1 MPAKENVLLLSGHET
16 KLIRKDVDHLVQN
29 IKDNLKL
36 TYEAVAF
43 EKGGAA
49 GGPTSNNN
57 SSQAGLPGA
66 CSAADPHGGLNVTD
80 FSRHLLSPTSTTES
94 TSKTTLI
101 SSSALLSMS
110 SSTPS
115 MCTPAARKAKSY
127 LSSRMNSRASPYFI
141 PGKVQSSSAGG
152 GGSCSGSAGKCVDC
166 SDDGVSGG
174 GPHRGKK
181 WSVAARK
188 RYPSMSANG
197 SKKLDRMEDPL
208 EMLHE
213 LISEGNLLKEAV
225 RRLQLGLS
233 PKIQRNFYDS
243 DEDCRTPPAIGV
255 GYN

>member
-1 MPAKENVLLLSGHET
+1 MPAKENVLLLSENET

-36 TYEAVAF
+36 TYEAVSF
-43 EKGGAA
+43 EKGSGGPSMSSGVKQGA
-49 GGPTSNNN
+49 GGLT
-57 SSQAGLPGA
+57 L
-66 CSAADPHGGLNVTD
+66 DHHGGLSHHLFSPKTD
-80 FSRHLLSPTSTTES
+80 ATSCTTTMIASHLPPSCY
-94 TSKTTLI
+94 
-101 SSSALLSMS
+101 
-110 SSTPS
+110 TPV
-115 MCTPAARKAKSY
+115 ARKNKSY
-127 LSSRMNSRASPYFI
+127 LSSRSSRASPYFI
-141 PGKVQSSSAGG
+141 PGKVQSSAGG
-152 GGSCSGSAGKCVDC
+152 GANGGKCADC
-166 SDDGVSGG
+166 GDDSVGG
-174 GPHRGKK
+174 AGNRK

-197 SKKLDRMEDPL
+197 SKKLDRLEDPL

-233 PKIQRNFYDS
+233 PKIQRDFYDS

>member
-1 MPAKENVLLLSGHET
+1 MPAKENVLLLSENET

-36 TYEAVAF
+36 TYEAVSF
-43 EKGGAA
+43 EKGGA

-57 SSQAGLPGA
+57 SAVKQAGLPGA
-66 CSAADPHGGLNVTD
+66 CSAGDPLHGGLHVTD

-94 TSKTTLI
+94 TLIPSSTTM
-101 SSSALLSMS
+101 LSMAS
-110 SSTPS
+110 SLTPS
-115 MCTPAARKAKSY
+115 SCTPAARKAKSY
-127 LSSRMNSRASPYFI
+127 LSSRNSRASPYFI

-152 GGSCSGSAGKCVDC
+152 GGGSCTGSAGKCVDC
-166 SDDGVSGG
+166 SDDGAGG

-213 LISEGNLLKEAV
+213 LI
-225 RRLQLGLS
+225 R
-233 PKIQRNFYDS
+233 YDS
-243 DEDCRTPPAIGV
+243 IVWCYG
-255 GYN
+255 

>member
-1 MPAKENVLLLSGHET
+1 MPAKENVLLLSENET

-36 TYEAVAF
+36 TYEAVSF
-43 EKGGAA
+43 EKGGT

-57 SSQAGLPGA
+57 SAVKQAGLPGA
-66 CSAADPHGGLNVTD
+66 CSAGDPHGGLNVTD
-80 FSRHLLSPTSTTES
+80 FSRHLLSPTSATES
-94 TSKTTLI
+94 SLIPSSTTM
-101 SSSALLSMS
+101 LSMA

-115 MCTPAARKAKSY
+115 LCTPAARKAKSY
-127 LSSRMNSRASPYFI
+127 LSSRSSRASPYFI

-166 SDDGVSGG
+166 NDDGGAGG